1 MATATHQSGMSPT
14 SRPSQRRS
22 TAPRRPGPA
31 GGGEAVS
38 TFTSPCVLYRVGRA
52 PASGT
57 ASPTAGGDG
66 DDGGREGRPLNVKV
80 SWDQKLSIY
89 VRRAKS
95 WLVSKERVAI
105 SGIGMAVSSV
115 VMCAEILRDGGFADI
130 YRVDTSMLKSQAPGA
145 PLHQK
150 PVLEIVVE
158 RTDQFHELMQR
169 EQAAR
174 EERQR
179 RAPRRADADRRRD
192 DEEEEEVGGE
202 EEEEVGGEEE
212 EQEQGAQA

>member
-1 MATATHQSGMSPT
+1 M
-14 SRPSQRRS
+14 
-22 TAPRRPGPA
+22 
-31 GGGEAVS
+31 
-38 TFTSPCVLYRVGRA
+38 
-52 PASGT
+52 
-57 ASPTAGGDG
+57 
-66 DDGGREGRPLNVKV
+66 KV

-95 WLVSKERVAI
+95 WLVSKKRVAI

-145 PLHQK
+145 ALHQK

-158 RTDQFHELMQR
+158 RTDQFHDLMQR

-179 RAPRRADADRRRD
+179 RAPRRVGAHHRHD
-192 DEEEEEVGGE
+192 DEEEEEVGH
-202 EEEEVGGEEE
+202 EEE